1 MRGIQTASV
10 KEIREFLS
18 MPAIAENMTDLV
30 RELLVYSEVDTNKQV
45 VADVL
50 ADDLISRRHV
60 VICGTAG
67 SGKTELLFR
76 VLEILRSKGVAT
88 TGLGEKDTANFVPGT
103 IAYVTDLSGMGE
115 GSVSKIADAIAGGAT
130 IVIAGNEGVLHW
142 LRSIPQLSAV
152 KTRLHELQSGGTG
165 LEQEAPIVVDLGGL
179 SRIGG
184 VTKLLTSS
192 AIIEAAR
199 EDECG
204 DRKCLRN
211 RSIDLLQHPQVVSA
225 MGELLRLAF
234 QGEQVHFRAV
244 YNYVADLLLG
254 GSCND
259 GTSPWFYRM
268 FFGRSHLADT
278 ISQTLWLSELLL
290 PEMATVALSGRWSQL
305 SVRMSAMPN
314 GSSESISS
322 PRREVDELCKL
333 IEEAAEFPAVT
344 ATFVREKL
352 SYSLAAITSAIISMP
367 GRVSSDGGTVPQLI
381 ELIHS
386 YLQYRSEDAGVD
398 ATALDLWFEPAIKR
412 GVKRSIGALTLGS
425 VSANDFVIRQSS
437 LVSGDTKL
445 RLRGTRQFL
454 VFLSK
459 NQNPVALELQPS
471 LLHSLKKGRSI
482 RTADRSTDETD
493 LALARFFAGIQEHAI
508 DTAPGQFK
516 LFSEDRWGPPI
527 SKWKIPSID
536 DVNAIVAVHEH

>member
-1 MRGIQTASV
+1 MRDIQTAAV
-10 KEIREFLS
+10 KEIRDFLS

-30 RELLVYSEVDTNKQV
+30 RKLLVYSELDTNEQV

-50 ADDLISRRHV
+50 ADDLILRKHV

-76 VLEILRSKGVAT
+76 VLEALRSKGVAT
-88 TGLGEKDTANFVPGT
+88 TDLGEKDTANFASGT
-103 IAYVTDLSGMGE
+103 VAYVTDLSGMGE
-115 GSVSKIADAIAGGAT
+115 ESVSKIADAIAGGAT
-130 IVIAGNEGVLHW
+130 IVVAGNEGVLHW

-152 KTRLHELQSGGTG
+152 KTRLHKLQSGGTG
-165 LEQEAPIVVDLGGL
+165 SDREAPIVVDLGGL

-184 VTKLLTSS
+184 VTKLLTAS

-211 RSIDLLQHPQVVSA
+211 RSIDLLQHPHVVGA
-225 MGELLRLAF
+225 IDELLKLAF
-234 QGEQVHFRAV
+234 QGEQVHFRAI

-254 GSCND
+254 GSCID

-268 FFGRSHLADT
+268 FFGSSHLAHT
-278 ISQTLWLSELLL
+278 VTQTLWLSELLL
-290 PEMATVALSGRWSQL
+290 PEVATLALSGRWSQL
-305 SVRMSAMPN
+305 SVRMSALPT
-314 GSSESISS
+314 GTSEGISS

-333 IEEAAEFPAVT
+333 IEDAAEFPAVT
-344 ATFVREKL
+344 RTFVSEKL
-352 SYSLAAITSAIISMP
+352 SLSLAAITSAIVSMP
-367 GRVSSDGGTVPQLI
+367 GRVSSDGGAVPQLI

-398 ATALDLWFEPAIKR
+398 ASALDLWFEPAIKR
-412 GVKRSIGALTLGS
+412 GVKRSIGALTLGT

-437 LVSGDTKL
+437 LVSGDTIL

-454 VFLSK
+454 VLSSE
-459 NQNPVALELQPS
+459 NQSAVGLELQPS
-471 LLHSLKKGRSI
+471 LVHSLKKGRSI
-482 RTADRSTDETD
+482 RTADRSTDEAD
-493 LALARFFAGIQEHAI
+493 LALARFFAGVQEHAI

-527 SKWKIPSID
+527 SKWKIPLSD
-536 DVNAIVAVHEH
+536 DVNAIVAVS